1 MSDYDQRA
9 IEMHR
14 EWGGKVDYA
23 SKVTVEK
30 PRRPLRR
37 LHPRASPRLV
47 SKSRATLRWPA

>member
-23 SKVTVEK
+23 SKVTVENHDDLSVVYT
-30 PRRPLRR
+30 PG
-37 LHPRASPRLV
+37 SPPPV
-47 SKSRATLRWPA
+47 SRSPATRSSLA